1 MNKFIMAHLGKWP
14 NAQKGRDGDGSEKNE
29 WENGEKKKRGWSFV
43 KQAAGQRASLAK
55 PWA

>member
-1 MNKFIMAHLGKWP
+1 MAHLGKRP